1 MIGVQS
7 NNGIGI
13 LPSSIWHGD
22 SRIERLA
29 CLQHPE
35 TYNQELAHCRYYD
48 LFGLEAARFLEA
60 RDKSSNYLPENYAGY
75 EQDYRYTI
83 TTRTHTRI
91 SPTLFR

>member
-48 LFGLEAARFLEA
+48 LFGLEAGRFLEA
-60 RDKSSNYLPENYAGY
+60 RDKSCNGGIE
-75 EQDYRYTI
+75 
-83 TTRTHTRI
+83 THCGQRWHI
-91 SPTLFR
+91 KRRS